1 LINYKFVDKSRE
13 IEALWRKLEKV
24 VIDLEEN
31 PFYTYSLKRF
41 INELEKSYQDKG
53 WPVSRI
59 YKHLY
64 DLLSNFFFSI
74 CSAASGLIP
83 LDEQKELML
92 FLSSCLKRLNMPN
105 TVEKYLMFDREIKN
119 IEDDLR
125 NRLKSIKKVYP
136 LSFTLQH
143 RTIKVKDEYPQW
155 KKDLILLINEW
166 ELFEKRNLP
175 EFILKSGL
183 RSFYFFNFSRLMHD
197 PRIRQKFINCIKK
210 GLEEF
215 RKNKMVD
222 IDNVLL
228 LTKTFGE
235 EAGTIMLSGIL
246 DQSHFSDLQLLPTT
260 PWFDLVRGVDVEDK
274 ERPFTI
280 IDTLTTTGGTLKEI
294 SNRLEEISC
303 KIKAYIVFIDRSTK
317 GLQPPERIKEL
328 KILSIISSRDLLEAG
343 ILEPEVLLGDIDH
356 PIFLTVDLTRDT
368 IYEIC
373 IYYDVGN
380 EYEKLIECYSS
391 LISKAFSGKGED
403 YRKFNLLK
411 DDEKFRNI
419 IANILILSYN
429 SLKKKHLPFLSS
441 LDGIEYLKY
450 IEETERKYLPVLS
463 RIRGLLFNEF
473 KSYNNVSIHDVIETF
488 AIRYRKLSS
497 NLFRYVQQYIMKIP
511 KEKFTEE
518 ELQKLAKK
526 AVYNMEELLK
536 NELGSRYKPKTQKEI
551 EEQIQHAYNAYKCF
565 NEVFGKPESY
575 CSKIAKER

>member
-1 LINYKFVDKSRE
+1 
-13 IEALWRKLEKV
+13 
-24 VIDLEEN
+24 
-31 PFYTYSLKRF
+31 
-41 INELEKSYQDKG
+41 
-53 WPVSRI
+53 
-59 YKHLY
+59 
-64 DLLSNFFFSI
+64 
-74 CSAASGLIP
+74 
-83 LDEQKELML
+83 
-92 FLSSCLKRLNMPN
+92 MPN